1 MAKSVQP
8 RPLAAAARLPRRSEP
23 PYSSRPSRRRYRPRM
38 GTLTSGFEAAG
49 VRRNRWGSGTTRH
62 YKPGATD
69 AQRILVRA
77 VGTQIK
83 KLRRPIG
90 LQRGGEVECGLS
102 EPSKRGGSS
111 ISHFRVPARP
121 PDKMGASIDPNSRET
136 WPVGEEYAGG
146 EEPCDRFLSP
156 TSERDAGA
164 RRPAPP
170 LGHSNPAV

>member
-23 PYSSRPSRRRYRPRM
+23 PDSSRPSRRRYRPRM

-83 KLRRPIG
+83 KIRRPIG
-90 LQRGGEVECGLS
+90 LQRGGEGGVRAVRAQQTRGILDLSFPRPGATPRQNGSLNRPKLTRNLACWGRVCGRRRAVRPVFIPNVR
-102 EPSKRGGSS
+102 ERCGS
-111 ISHFRVPARP
+111 
-121 PDKMGASIDPNSRET
+121 
-136 WPVGEEYAGG
+136 PV
-146 EEPCDRFLSP
+146 DL
-156 TSERDAGA
+156 
-164 RRPAPP
+164 PP
-170 LGHSNPAV
+170 L